1 MRMNHLKHLSF
12 LIMLALLMSVLMLA
26 GCGSDTAGDHYVIE
40 AAPGVRI
47 TAEALEIMLDSGE
60 PQTLTYTVRT
70 S

>member
-26 GCGSDTAGDHYVIE
+26 GCESDTAGDPYVIE
-40 AAPGVRI
+40 EAPGVRI
-47 TAEALEIMLDSGE
+47 TAEALEILLDSGE
-60 PQTLTYTVRT
+60 PHTLTYSVRT